1 MKKQIYLSVFFLF
14 MGFMLTAQQDTL
26 KWPSLDVSPMDR
38 ATYPRTAAF
47 GNYLDED
54 DPNKQ
59 PKIKVYYS
67 RPYKKDRVIFGDL
80 VKYGEDWRLGA
91 NEGTEVT
98 FYQNVELEG
107 VVIPRGQYRLYAE
120 VNQDKWDIV
129 VSSHTNTAGMRN
141 MDKTKELGRF
151 KAMTSKT
158 DNVREQFTIGFQKID
173 EGNVHMLFEWDN
185 VRATL
190 PINLNAASLAGKDA
204 SPMDMAFYPPRSRF
218 LNFVKAEELEANQ
231 PKIRVVYARPQMK
244 ERKIFGELLPYGEM
258 WRLGANETTRITFY
272 SPVMIGDKELRPGT
286 YGLFA
291 MVNPNS
297 WDIIIH
303 TNVDSWGPANHDEET
318 NMHKITIPTG
328 KTKVTVEALS
338 VVFDKISDNH
348 VDVVFGWENTLARL
362 PVKIK

>member
-1 MKKQIYLSVFFLF
+1 MKKQIHLSVLFLF

-26 KWPSLDVSPMDR
+26 KWPSLDKSPMDR
-38 ATYPRTAAF
+38 ATYPRSAAF

-54 DPNKQ
+54 DPDKA

-91 NEGTEVT
+91 NEGTEVV

-107 VVIPRGQYRLYAE
+107 VVIPSGRYRLYAE
-120 VNQDKWDIV
+120 INEDKWDVV
-129 VSSHTNTAGMRN
+129 VSAQTNTAGMRN

-151 KAMTSKT
+151 KAVTSKT

-173 EGNVHMLFEWDN
+173 EGHVNMLFEWDK

-190 PINLNAASLAGKDA
+190 PVNLNAASLAGEDK
-204 SPMDMAFYPPRSRF
+204 SPMDMVFYPAGSRF
-218 LNFVKAEELEANQ
+218 LNFSKPEELAANQ
-231 PKIRVVYARPQMK
+231 PKIKVVYSRPQMK

-258 WRLGANETTRITFY
+258 WRIGANETTTITFY
-272 SPVMIGDKELRPGT
+272 SPVMIGEKELRPGT

-291 MVNPNS
+291 VVNQNS

-303 TNVDSWGPANHDEET
+303 TNVDSWGFANHDEET
-318 NMHKITIPTG
+318 NVATITIPTG
-328 KTKVTVEALS
+328 KTKTTLEALS
-338 VVFDKISDNH
+338 VVFDKISDRQ

-362 PVKIK
+362 PVKFK